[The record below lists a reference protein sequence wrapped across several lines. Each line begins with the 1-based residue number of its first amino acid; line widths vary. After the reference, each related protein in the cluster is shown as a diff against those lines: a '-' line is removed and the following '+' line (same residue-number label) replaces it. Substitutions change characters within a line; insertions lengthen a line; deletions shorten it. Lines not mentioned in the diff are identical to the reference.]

1 VKVKKITDMGFSKA
15 EAMET
20 LRACAY
26 NEEVAGNMLMQNK
39 FGTK

>member
-1 VKVKKITDMGFSKA
+1 MGFSRS
-15 EAMET
+15 EAQST

-39 FGTK
+39 FGNK